1 MLAAGRDGLGQKGLG
16 YGWVLRGLGRIQKMT
31 RYVSGPRIRLFTI
44 YFYPDTPRTHI
55 GAVSAAYPCP
65 ARIRHAIRALSAVSG

>member
-1 MLAAGRDGLGQKGLG
+1 MLCAGLGQGLG
-16 YGWVLRGLGRIQKMT
+16 HEAEVLRGLGRIPKMT

-44 YFYPDTPRTHI
+44 YFYPDTPRTYI